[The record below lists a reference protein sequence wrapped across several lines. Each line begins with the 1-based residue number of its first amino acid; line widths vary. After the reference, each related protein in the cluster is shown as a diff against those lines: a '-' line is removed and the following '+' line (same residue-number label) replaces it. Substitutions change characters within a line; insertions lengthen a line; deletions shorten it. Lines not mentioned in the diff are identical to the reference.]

1 MLRRQH
7 SCLTVYEV
15 EYLLFN
21 ILVKHYCA
29 LSQLGSIDYNIAALL
44 SSRKENLGKGNFF
57 ATNTMMNQE
66 NDQEN
71 NPDTSADALLKRKRG
86 RPRKY
91 PKYNL
96 NQGENAQTP
105 SNQNPNR
112 AENTRIPPGFEGVNG
127 NQPCQANPINDAN
140 DVMVGQAVS
149 GVIEAAFDAGYLLTV
164 IVGNSD
170 TSLRGVVFK
179 PGHYVPVSEENDVAP
194 NVQMIRRNEIPFP
207 RERNELH
214 VNSHRNG
221 TAHPFNEPA
230 VANQVP
236 QARASN
242 LGGPKRK
249 HVHSVATQSTSPLMS
264 RGNVVPVVLQPG
276 SLPNG
281 KSVANQ
287 PSLVASQPAHLVAS
301 KGKQVSEAAYTSS
314 GGTPT
319 KQMPTVGNQI
329 FPTQPQSSNHAVP
342 KGIQSENV
350 SYNQSPAE
358 VFQETETKS
367 MTGMPFEKL
376 LTEVMKRIQVPPQP
390 MDAQGLS
397 VKDSEHNLEEDQ
409 PLSPEPLQAI
419 QPAHSSSV
427 LKPLENFRTGKMTE
441 LLQV

>member
-1 MLRRQH
+1 
-7 SCLTVYEV
+7 
-15 EYLLFN
+15 
-21 ILVKHYCA
+21 
-29 LSQLGSIDYNIAALL
+29 
-44 SSRKENLGKGNFF
+44 
-57 ATNTMMNQE
+57 MMNQE

-105 SNQNPNR
+105 RNQNPNR
-112 AENTRIPPGFEGVNG
+112 AENAHIPPGFEGVNG
-127 NQPCQANPINDAN
+127 NQPCQANPSNDAN
-140 DVMVGQAVS
+140 DVMVGQAVY

-170 TSLRGVVFK
+170 TTLRGVVFK

-214 VNSHRNG
+214 IDSHRNG
-221 TAHPFNEPA
+221 IVHPFNEPA

-236 QARASN
+236 RARASN

-249 HVHSVATQSTSPLMS
+249 HVQSMATQSSSPLMS
-264 RGNVVPVVLQPG
+264 RGNVVPVVLQPA

-281 KSVANQ
+281 E
-287 PSLVASQPAHLVAS
+287 LVASQPAHLVAS
-301 KGKQVSEAAYTSS
+301 KGKHVSEAANASN

-319 KQMPTVGNQI
+319 NQMLTVGNQI
-329 FPTQPQSSNHAVP
+329 FPTQPQSSNHIVP
-342 KGIQSENV
+342 KGIQRENV
-350 SYNQSPAE
+350 SYNQSPTE
-358 VFQETETKS
+358 VLQETETKS

-376 LTEVMKRIQVPPQP
+376 LTEVMKRIQVPRQP

-397 VKDSEHNLEEDQ
+397 FKDSEHNLEEDQ

-419 QPAHSSSV
+419 QPAHSSCV
-427 LKPLENFRTGKMTE
+427 FKPLENFRTGKMTE
-441 LLQV
+441 LLQAVQENMRETQASRREEPAIGSGETELGDK